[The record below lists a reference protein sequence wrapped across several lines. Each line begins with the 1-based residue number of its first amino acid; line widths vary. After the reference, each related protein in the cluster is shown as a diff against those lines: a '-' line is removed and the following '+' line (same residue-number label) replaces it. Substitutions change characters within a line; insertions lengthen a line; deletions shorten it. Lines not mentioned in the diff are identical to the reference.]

1 MPMYGQVVVGPPGAG
16 KTTYCDGMQQYLRL
30 VGRDALVVN
39 LDPAN
44 EVVAPAGGSEGEG
57 EGEGGGGDDPPTALP
72 YDAILDV
79 CEEIVNLSSVMEEL
93 ELGPNGGLIYCMEYI
108 EHHLGD
114 VVGILRSRLADHP
127 SATCDAFPVG
137 FP

>member
-57 EGEGGGGDDPPTALP
+57 EGGGGDDSPTA
-72 YDAILDV
+72 
-79 CEEIVNLSSVMEEL
+79 S
-93 ELGPNGGLIYCMEYI
+93 
-108 EHHLGD
+108 
-114 VVGILRSRLADHP
+114 
-127 SATCDAFPVG
+127 T
-137 FP
+137 